1 MTRLQNYPLWSC
13 ARYSHGPP
21 ESHNFDVA
29 HSLSFEHRRAW
40 ESFRKVGQEDG
51 NNEGDGHCLLVRNE
65 PQQNRPHALIRP
77 FHDIRPNCASYILI
91 FFRFAKYGA
100 LLNRGLS
107 WSSFSRYSST
117 LSHCSAFSGTSVF
130 LSQGFNADEI
140 FHFLSV
146 PFRFSI
152 FSLSTVSMLW
162 SWSDSLALAF
172 LVKFHFISA
181 HHKLCLFGSKCSIVS
196 ILRTISTEALL

>member
-51 NNEGDGHCLLVRNE
+51 NNEGDSHCLLVRNE

-117 LSHCSAFSGTSVF
+117 LSHCSAFLVGRPSFWVKDSTLMKYSI
-130 LSQGFNADEI
+130 S
-140 FHFLSV
+140 S
-146 PFRFSI
+146 PFRFASR
-152 FSLSTVSMLW
+152 FSPSQQ
-162 SWSDSLALAF
+162 
-172 LVKFHFISA
+172 
-181 HHKLCLFGSKCSIVS
+181 
-196 ILRTISTEALL
+196 